1 MKNSAKRLLVS
12 IAAIVSVIAGYELY
26 RYQDIFFFSSQQ
38 QPPPA
43 EPGTTQTPDGQTSE
57 LQVLDLVKEVSDQTD
72 YSRVSDQTDY
82 SRVDVAE
89 LTSRLEALFATSDI
103 QSRTL
108 ATVPPLDL
116 DQIKDPQRNYEFLE
130 VEYWI
135 GVAIELGIS
144 LEPLS
149 RYGLEALDNGSYS
162 IDLQKYPEWVTT
174 HISLLKFRNKENLP
188 LLFREFLLPMGFKQ
202 DDVNALE
209 TYIDSRDPSLDTA
222 RGVVA
227 VMDAEYARVKS
238 LQLDPQTDMD
248 VYKSS
253 YFRMNYLANRVRQRI
268 WVDWGLGLLNS
279 LSPEGQE
286 LVVRFG
292 REGAG
297 DRVLTPN
304 EPEDIVQIHIQELED
319 HKFRDAQAA
328 YIEEFEEKANTL
340 NNSSKEH

>member
-1 MKNSAKRLLVS
+1 MKYPAKRPGILVS
-12 IAAIVSVIAGYELY
+12 IVVIVSVIAGYELY
-26 RYQDIFFFSSQQ
+26 RYQNIFFISSRQ

-43 EPGTTQTPDGQTSE
+43 EPGTTQTLADQASE
-57 LQVLDLVKEVSDQTD
+57 LQVLVEEVSDQTD
-72 YSRVSDQTDY
+72 YSRVDI
-82 SRVDVAE
+82 VE
-89 LTSRLEALFATSDI
+89 LASRLAALFPSDI

-116 DQIKDPQRNYEFLE
+116 DQIKDAQRNYELLE
-130 VEYWI
+130 LEYWI

-149 RYGLEALDNGSYS
+149 PYGLEALDNGSYR
-162 IDLQKYPEWVTT
+162 IDLQKYPEWVTN
-174 HISLLKFRNKENLP
+174 HISLLKFRDKESLP
-188 LLFREFLLPMGFKQ
+188 VLLRGFLLPLGFKQ

-209 TYIDSRDPSLDTA
+209 TYLDSRDPYLDTA

-238 LQLDPQTDMD
+238 LQLDPQTNMD
-248 VYKSS
+248 VYRLS

-286 LVVRFG
+286 IVVRFG

-297 DRVLTPN
+297 DKVLIPSM
-304 EPEDIVQIHIQELED
+304 PEDIVQIHIQELED
-319 HKFRDAQAA
+319 HKYRDAQAA
-328 YIEEFEEKANTL
+328 YIGELKEKANVPD
-340 NNSSKEH
+340 NSLMER